1 MPSQKQFEEHGSHI
15 NNVLIPMGDYSKVI
29 YPRRK
34 YITLMPQQ
42 QIKLLCGFIYFYC
55 IALQKKLIYIFFW
68 FNDNIHCR
76 P

>member
-42 QIKLLCGFIYFYC
+42 QIKLLC
-55 IALQKKLIYIFFW
+55 L
-68 FNDNIHCR
+68 
-76 P
+76 